1 MGNHGS
7 LQVAVIGAG
16 PAGLFAAEALAG
28 KGFGVAL
35 FNRDIKPGGLAEYGI
50 FPDKLKLKNG
60 LRNQFRTIL
69 LSENI
74 VYLGNI
80 HVSVDTCLAVQTLF
94 HWGFNAILITCG
106 AQGTKSLNLPGEKLE
121 GVIHAKDLVYYYNQ
135 LPPFAS
141 RNYTFGKR
149 VAIVG
154 GGNVMADVSHFLIKY
169 TDVEEITAII
179 RRGPAEVKFDKKEMV
194 PIISYLDQVEF
205 DKEMARVSGEMQKI
219 GQDPQSAID
228 SILAAVPVACPKE
241 RKARINFRFLS
252 SPSQILADETQ
263 QKMIGVELEENQLFL
278 SDDEEVKAKGT
289 GKKVAVQFDNVIF
302 AIGDRVLDELGLPM
316 NKNEFSKARNPLFPI
331 NGQTFEI
338 EDPASGQ
345 NVAGIFIAGWL
356 RNPSTGLVGTAR
368 KDGVYAAEAVGQYLS
383 QKGTLTGIESD
394 LLIQNLRG
402 QGCVVVTK
410 DLLPILQA
418 KETIQAE
425 KAGLEDF
432 KFSTNEE
439 MLKILGLA

>member
-1 MGNHGS
+1 MGINKN

-16 PAGLFAAEALAG
+16 PAGLFATEVLAG

-60 LRNQFRTIL
+60 LRNQFRAIL
-69 LSENI
+69 QSENI

-80 HVSVDTCLAVQTLF
+80 HVSVDTCLAVHTLF
-94 HWGFNAILITCG
+94 EWGFNSVLITCG
-106 AQGTKSLNLPGEKLE
+106 AQGTKSLNLPGENLK

-169 TDVEEITAII
+169 TAVEEITAII

-194 PIISYLDQVEF
+194 PIIAYLDQVEF
-205 DKEMARVSGEMQKI
+205 DKEIARVSDAMRRI
-219 GQDPQSAID
+219 GQEPQSAVE
-228 SILAAVPVACPKE
+228 SILAAASIACPKE
-241 RKARINFRFLS
+241 RDARILFHFLS
-252 SPSQILADETQ
+252 SPKQILADETQ
-263 QKMIGVELEENQLFL
+263 QKVIGIELEENQLLL
-278 SDDEEVKAKGT
+278 SDDEVKANGT
-289 GKKVAVQFDNVIF
+289 GKIVKIQSENVVF

-316 NKNEFSKARNPLFPI
+316 NRNEFSKARRPLYPI

-338 EDPASGQ
+338 ENPASGQ
-345 NVAGIFIAGWL
+345 NIPGIFIAGWL

-368 KDGVYAAEAVGQYLS
+368 KDGVYAAEAVGQYLA
-383 QKGTLTGIESD
+383 QKKELTGIDSD
-394 LLIQNLRG
+394 LLLQNLQS

-410 DLLPILQA
+410 DLLPVLQA
-418 KETIQAE
+418 EENIQAE
-425 KAGLEDF
+425 KAGLEDY

-439 MLKILGLA
+439 MLKIFGLA

>member
-94 HWGFNAILITCG
+94 DWGFNAILITCG

-169 TDVEEITAII
+169 TAVEEITAII

-194 PIISYLDQVEF
+194 PIIAYLDQVEF
-205 DKEMARVSGEMQKI
+205 DKEMKRVSGEMKKI

-228 SILAAVPVACPKE
+228 SILAAVPIACAKE
-241 RKARINFRFLS
+241 REARINFRFLS
-252 SPSQILADETQ
+252 SPSQILADEIQ
-263 QKMIGVELEENQLFL
+263 QKMV
-278 SDDEEVKAKGT
+278 
-289 GKKVAVQFDNVIF
+289 
-302 AIGDRVLDELGLPM
+302 GDRIRRKPVILD
-316 NKNEFSKARNPLFPI
+316 
-331 NGQTFEI
+331 
-338 EDPASGQ
+338 
-345 NVAGIFIAGWL
+345 
-356 RNPSTGLVGTAR
+356 
-368 KDGVYAAEAVGQYLS
+368 
-383 QKGTLTGIESD
+383 
-394 LLIQNLRG
+394 
-402 QGCVVVTK
+402 
-410 DLLPILQA
+410 
-418 KETIQAE
+418 
-425 KAGLEDF
+425 
-432 KFSTNEE
+432 
-439 MLKILGLA
+439 

>member
-1 MGNHGS
+1 MGNHAN

-60 LRNQFRTIL
+60 LRNQFNTIL
-69 LSENI
+69 QSENI
-74 VYLGNI
+74 FYLGNI
-80 HVSVDTCLAVQTLF
+80 HVSVDSCLAVTTLF
-94 HWGFNAILITCG
+94 EWGFNAVLITCG

-141 RNYTFGKR
+141 RNIKFGRR

-154 GGNVMADVSHFLIKY
+154 GGNVMADVAHFLIKY
-169 TDVEEITAII
+169 TPVEEITAFI
-179 RRGPAEVKFDKKEMV
+179 RRGPGEVKFDKKEMV
-194 PIISYLDQVEF
+194 PIIAYLDQVDF
-205 DKEMARVSGEMQKI
+205 DKEMDRVSGEMRKV
-219 GQDPQSAID
+219 GQEPQAARE
-228 SILAAVPVACPKE
+228 SILAAAPVACPKE
-241 RKARINFRFLS
+241 REARLCFRFLS
-252 SPSQILADETQ
+252 SPRQILADESL
-263 QKMIGVELEENQLFL
+263 QKMIGIELEENQLL
-278 SDDEEVKAKGT
+278 MSDDDVKARGT
-289 GKKVAVQFDNVIF
+289 GKTVNFQCDNVIF

-316 NKNEFSKARNPLFPI
+316 NKSEFCKARNPLFPI

-338 EDPASGQ
+338 EDPGSGQ
-345 NVAGIFIAGWL
+345 NIQGIFIAGWL

-368 KDGVYAAEAVGQYLS
+368 KDGVYAAEAVGQYLA
-383 QKGTLTGIESD
+383 QKKELTGIEREQ
-394 LLIQNLRG
+394 LIQRLRN

-410 DLLPILQA
+410 DLLPVLQA
-418 KETIQAE
+418 EEKIQAE
-425 KAGLEDF
+425 KAGLEDY

>member
-1 MGNHGS
+1 MRNHGN

-16 PAGLFAAEALAG
+16 PAGLFAAEALAA
-28 KGFGVAL
+28 KGLGVAL

-50 FPDKLKLKNG
+50 FPDKLKLRNG

-69 LSENI
+69 QSENI

-94 HWGFNAILITCG
+94 EWGFDAILITCG

-121 GVIHAKDLVYYYNQ
+121 GVIHAKDLVYSYNQ

-141 RNYTFGKR
+141 RSYKLGRR

-154 GGNVMADVSHFLIKY
+154 GGNVMADVTHYLIKY
-169 TDVEEITAII
+169 TEVEEITAII

-194 PIISYLDQVEF
+194 PIIAYLDREEF
-205 DKEMARVSGEMQKI
+205 NKEMDRVSDEMRRI
-219 GQDPQSAID
+219 GQEPQAARE
-228 SILAAVPVACPKE
+228 SILAAVSTACPKE
-241 RKARINFRFLS
+241 REVRLYFRFLS
-252 SPSQILADETQ
+252 SPSQILGDAAQ
-263 QKMIGVELEENQLFL
+263 QKVTGVELEENQLFVA
-278 SDDEEVKAKGT
+278 DEEVKAKGT
-289 GKKVAVQFDNVIF
+289 GKVVNFQFDNVIF

-316 NKNEFSKARNPLFPI
+316 NKSEFSKARSPMFPI

-338 EDPASGQ
+338 EDPGSGQ
-345 NVAGIFIAGWL
+345 NIQGIFIAGWL

-368 KDGVYAAEAVGQYLS
+368 KDGVYAAEAVGQYLA
-383 QKGTLTGIESD
+383 QKKVLTGIDRD
-394 LLIQNLRG
+394 LLIQKLKN

-410 DLLPILQA
+410 DVLPLLQA
-418 KETIQAE
+418 EENVQAE
-425 KAGLEDF
+425 KAGLEDY

-439 MLKILGLA
+439 MLRILGLA

>member
-1 MGNHGS
+1 MGNHGT

-60 LRNQFRTIL
+60 LRNQFKTIL
-69 LSENI
+69 QSENI

-80 HVSVDTCLAVQTLF
+80 HVSVNTCLAVQTLF
-94 HWGFNAILITCG
+94 EWGFNAILITCG
-106 AQGTKSLNLPGEKLE
+106 AQGTKSLNLPGEKLD
-121 GVIHAKDLVYYYNQ
+121 GVIHAKDLVYCYNQ

-141 RNYTFGKR
+141 RNNKFGNR

-154 GGNVMADVSHFLIKY
+154 GGNVMADVAHFLIKY
-169 TDVEEITAII
+169 TAVEEITAII

-194 PIISYLDQVEF
+194 PIIAYLDHVEF
-205 DKEMARVSGEMQKI
+205 DKEMARVSDEMRKI
-219 GQDPQSAID
+219 GQEPQAAIE
-228 SILAAVPVACPKE
+228 SILAAVPAACPKE
-241 RKARINFRFLS
+241 REARLYFRFLS
-252 SPSQILADETQ
+252 SPRQILADEAH
-263 QKMIGVELEENQLFL
+263 QKVIGLELEENQLL
-278 SDDEEVKAKGT
+278 QAEDDVKAKGT
-289 GKKVAVQFDNVIF
+289 GMVFNLQCDNVIF

-316 NKNEFSKARNPLFPI
+316 NKSEFSKARTPLFPI

-338 EDPASGQ
+338 EDPGSGQ
-345 NVAGIFIAGWL
+345 NIPGIFIAGWL

-368 KDGVYAAEAVGQYLS
+368 KDGVYAAEAVGQYLA
-383 QKGTLTGIESD
+383 QKKELTGIDRD
-394 LLIQNLRG
+394 LLIRKLKS
-402 QGCVVVTK
+402 QGCMVVTK
-410 DLLPILQA
+410 DLLPLLQEEE
-418 KETIQAE
+418 KIQAE
-425 KAGLEDF
+425 KAGLEDY

-439 MLKILGLA
+439 MLRILGLS

>member
-1 MGNHGS
+1 MGNHGN

-69 LSENI
+69 QSENI

-80 HVSVDTCLAVQTLF
+80 HVSVDSCLAVQTLF
-94 HWGFNAILITCG
+94 EWGFNAILITCG

-121 GVIHAKDLVYYYNQ
+121 GVIHAKDLVYHYNR

-141 RNYTFGKR
+141 RNYKFGR
-149 VAIVG
+149 HVAIVG
-154 GGNVMADVSHFLIKY
+154 GGNVMADVAHFLIKY
-169 TDVEEITAII
+169 TAVEEITAII

-194 PIISYLDQVEF
+194 PIIAYLDQVEF
-205 DKEMARVSGEMQKI
+205 DKEMDRVSDEMRKI
-219 GQDPQSAID
+219 GQEPQAAIE
-228 SILAAVPVACPKE
+228 SILAAAPVACPKE
-241 RKARINFRFLS
+241 REARLCFRFLS
-252 SPSQILADETQ
+252 SPRQILMDETE
-263 QKMIGVELEENQLFL
+263 QKVIGIDLEENQLL
-278 SDDEEVKAKGT
+278 MADDEVKARGT
-289 GKKVAVQFDNVIF
+289 GKAVNFLCDNVIF

-316 NKNEFSKARNPLFPI
+316 NKSEFSKARSPLFPI

-338 EDPASGQ
+338 EDPGSGQ
-345 NVAGIFIAGWL
+345 NIQGIFIAGWL

-368 KDGVYAAEAVGQYLS
+368 KDGVYAAEAVGQYLA
-383 QKGTLTGIESD
+383 QIKELGGID
-394 LLIQNLRG
+394 RDQLVQRLRH

-410 DLLPILQA
+410 DLLPVLQEEE
-418 KETIQAE
+418 KIQAE
-425 KAGLEDF
+425 KAGLEEY
-432 KFSTNEE
+432 KFLTNEE
-439 MLKILGLA
+439 MLRILGLN

>member
-1 MGNHGS
+1 MSNHGN

-69 LSENI
+69 QSENI

-80 HVSVDTCLAVQTLF
+80 HVSVDSCLAVQTLF
-94 HWGFNAILITCG
+94 EWGFNVILITCG
-106 AQGTKSLNLPGEKLE
+106 TQGTKSLNLPGEKLE
-121 GVIHAKDLVYYYNQ
+121 GVIHAKDLVYHYNR

-141 RNYTFGKR
+141 RNYKFGR
-149 VAIVG
+149 HVAIVG
-154 GGNVMADVSHFLIKY
+154 GGNVMADVAHFLIKY
-169 TDVEEITAII
+169 TAVEEITAII

-194 PIISYLDQVEF
+194 PIIAYLDQVEF
-205 DKEMARVSGEMQKI
+205 DKEMDRVSDEMRKI
-219 GQDPQSAID
+219 GQEPQAAIE
-228 SILAAVPVACPKE
+228 SILAAAPVACPKE
-241 RKARINFRFLS
+241 REARLCFRFLS
-252 SPSQILADETQ
+252 SPRQILMDETE
-263 QKMIGVELEENQLFL
+263 QKVIGIDLEENQLL
-278 SDDEEVKAKGT
+278 MADDEVKARGT
-289 GKKVAVQFDNVIF
+289 GKAVNFLCDNVIF

-316 NKNEFSKARNPLFPI
+316 NKSEFSKARSPLFPI

-338 EDPASGQ
+338 EDPGSGQ
-345 NVAGIFIAGWL
+345 NIQGIFIAGWL

-368 KDGVYAAEAVGQYLS
+368 KDGVYAAEAVGQYLA
-383 QKGTLTGIESD
+383 QIKELGGID
-394 LLIQNLRG
+394 RDQLVQRLRH

-410 DLLPILQA
+410 DLLPVLQEEE
-418 KETIQAE
+418 KIQAE
-425 KAGLEDF
+425 KAGLEEY
-432 KFSTNEE
+432 KFLTNEE
-439 MLKILGLA
+439 MLRILGLN